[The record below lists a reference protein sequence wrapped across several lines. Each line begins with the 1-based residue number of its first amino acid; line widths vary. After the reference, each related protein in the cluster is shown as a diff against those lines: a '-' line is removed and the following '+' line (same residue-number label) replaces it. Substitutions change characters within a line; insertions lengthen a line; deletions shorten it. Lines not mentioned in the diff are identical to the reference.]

1 MDHQS
6 FRYYLPGIAFLIPVF
21 FVACWITI
29 NNYHDSDVRLFVLVG
44 GITAFPTISLPIG
57 WWIYNAY
64 RVCWIKLTRGG
75 YENKDFVKLIHKDLK
90 SFYFPLSKSILM
102 DLSHINGINKWIKFD
117 VDIFHKTFYPFTKKS
132 EFYQEIQMKGV
143 KPKFTEPLSDFVLW
157 DDGVYEYARSIS
169 TVRYGLES
177 SVFGLLLGFFYSVGM
192 KVIWLNLIHQSNNF
206 FFFVFCIVLI
216 SILTIG
222 FIYALF
228 IRWKYADREYDARL
242 LLKTVTSLKSNHF
255 DDTQYINNLP
265 QEIVEKIDQLNL
277 NESLYAAFDLDNTLL
292 NGDIG
297 EAVFAKLVKLKLVKG
312 FNWKDYLILLN
323 KDRETAYMKVIDV
336 MKGIELKKRKEITN
350 EIIESDENFIE
361 LEGEQ
366 IPIPKPNLIMQ
377 SLILLLKTKGIDV
390 FVVTASNQIS
400 AELICWK
407 FFGIS
412 SSNVLGSKFEIDKSK
427 KIIECSKK
435 IPYGDGKVKALK
447 IKFNKERPLVTGG
460 DGIWDKYL
468 LDYTTING
476 MRFWLGKDEQEFKKI
491 KDSYDKEL
499 NFYHIK

>member
-1 MDHQS
+1 
-6 FRYYLPGIAFLIPVF
+6 
-21 FVACWITI
+21 
-29 NNYHDSDVRLFVLVG
+29 
-44 GITAFPTISLPIG
+44 
-57 WWIYNAY
+57 
-64 RVCWIKLTRGG
+64 
-75 YENKDFVKLIHKDLK
+75 
-90 SFYFPLSKSILM
+90 
-102 DLSHINGINKWIKFD
+102 
-117 VDIFHKTFYPFTKKS
+117 
-132 EFYQEIQMKGV
+132 
-143 KPKFTEPLSDFVLW
+143 
-157 DDGVYEYARSIS
+157 
-169 TVRYGLES
+169 
-177 SVFGLLLGFFYSVGM
+177 M

-206 FFFVFCIVLI
+206 FFFVFWIVLI

-336 MKGIELKKRKEITN
+336 MKGIELKKLKEITN